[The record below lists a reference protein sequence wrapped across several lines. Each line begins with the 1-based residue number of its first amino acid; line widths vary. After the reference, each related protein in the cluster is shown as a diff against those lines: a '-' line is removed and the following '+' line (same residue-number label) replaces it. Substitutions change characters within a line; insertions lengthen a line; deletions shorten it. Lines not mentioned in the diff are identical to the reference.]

1 MNAEYVKK
9 LKMSE
14 SALVIVDCQRDFMY
28 PGAPLEN
35 PLAMEKLPNII
46 SAKKWAY
53 EHGIPVIY
61 TKEVHRRQKI
71 DFGLEMERGDPEHCV
86 ETSGG
91 EEIVD
96 EFKPD
101 LSRDYVVTKR
111 RYSGFYLTDME
122 ILLHSLGV
130 KTLILTGFDTNVCV
144 YATAL
149 DAQFRGFRV
158 IALSDCTHG
167 TTDEFTKAFLDN
179 IDYIL
184 GEVMTLGEL
193 KELWKDQ

>member
-9 LKMSE
+9 LDKKE
-14 SALVIVDCQRDFMY
+14 SALVIVDCQHDFMS

-35 PLAMEKLPNII
+35 PLAMEKLPNIVA
-46 SAKKWAY
+46 AKKWAY
-53 EHGIPVIY
+53 ENGIPVIY

-91 EEIVD
+91 EEIID
-96 EFKPD
+96 ELKPD
-101 LSRDYVVTKR
+101 LDKDFVVEKR
-111 RYSGFYLTDME
+111 RYSGFYMTDME
-122 ILLHSLGV
+122 ILLRSLGV

-167 TTDEFTKAFLDN
+167 TTEEYTRVFLNN

-184 GEVMTLGEL
+184 GEVMTLDEL
-193 KELWKDQ
+193 KTLWGD